1 MRFGAHGG
9 RGDGVGLIATEEVV
23 ARLLSSRLTFGL
35 EGRARARCRE
45 EGGSE
50 GAALAKA
57 FCPTRRAGGTF
68 KAEMAGGGSDVQM
81 ADAAGAAGSG
91 ANGVGSPAGRAGS
104 EASVGSGSRQDRSSA
119 DNGRDMHGGGL
130 AADYPD
136 GAEDQGAEL
145 PLIEGAG
152 PSPFRRKYCCLPN
165 FGRSRRCQE
174 G

>member
-1 MRFGAHGG
+1 
-9 RGDGVGLIATEEVV
+9 
-23 ARLLSSRLTFGL
+23 
-35 EGRARARCRE
+35 
-45 EGGSE
+45 
-50 GAALAKA
+50 LAQV
-57 FCPTRRAGGTF
+57 FRPTRCAGGKD
-68 KAEMAGGGSDVQM
+68 KAKMAGGGNDVQM

-91 ANGVGSPAGRAGS
+91 ANGAGGPAGRAGS